1 MLVRPDY
8 TDKISGKFQDLGPDT
23 GQAVAEI
30 NSFDLGFTRKMSM
43 VKGRFA
49 IRHEH
54 WSDEKPEDVEVWKVA
69 CNHLETRLSDRLSA
83 HDPNVLVQRDSLKHC
98 EEFQVQSQALDTH
111 LVLETILEDLDT
123 LDLLQ
128 WAERISTH

>member
-1 MLVRPDY
+1 
-8 TDKISGKFQDLGPDT
+8 
-23 GQAVAEI
+23 
-30 NSFDLGFTRKMSM
+30 MSE

-54 WSDEKPEDVEVWKVA
+54 WADENPEDVEIWKVA
-69 CNHLETRLSDRLSA
+69 CNHLETSLSDRLSA
-83 HDPNVLVQRDSLKHC
+83 QDPHITVQRTSGEKY
-98 EEFQVQSQALDTH
+98 EEFLVQSQTLDAH
-111 LVLETILEDLDT
+111 LILETILEDLDT